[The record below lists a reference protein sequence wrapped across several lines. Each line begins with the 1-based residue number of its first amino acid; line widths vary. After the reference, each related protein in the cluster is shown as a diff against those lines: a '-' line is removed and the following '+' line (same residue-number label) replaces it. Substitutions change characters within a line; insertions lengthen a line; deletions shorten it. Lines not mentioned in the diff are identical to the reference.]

1 MQPSSGQSS
10 LHSAVGLE
18 RGDKVTR
25 LEAFVDAA
33 FAFSVTLLVVS
44 GDHIPTSIVELI
56 RAMKTIPAYAASFLM
71 IMTFWNSHVRWSRR
85 YGLDDTASQRLSLLL
100 VFLVLIFVYP
110 VKMVFATL
118 FDALSGGY
126 LPANFKIGSLAELPA
141 MFVTFGVAF
150 GLMGATMLALYCHA
164 WRQRDALALTL
175 DERAATLLDLCVW
188 ATVPLVAT
196 VSIGLALLIPAR
208 EESGW
213 WLGAPGFVFFSLNV
227 VRFGLPGQIARWR
240 RKQEAA

>member
-1 MQPSSGQSS
+1 MQTSTAQSS
-10 LHSAVGLE
+10 LRSAVALE

-44 GDHIPTSIVELI
+44 GDHIPTSIAQLI
-56 RAMKTIPAYAASFLM
+56 LAMKTIPAYAASFLM

-188 ATVPLVAT
+188 ATVPLVAI
-196 VSIGLALLIPAR
+196 VSIVLALLIPAR